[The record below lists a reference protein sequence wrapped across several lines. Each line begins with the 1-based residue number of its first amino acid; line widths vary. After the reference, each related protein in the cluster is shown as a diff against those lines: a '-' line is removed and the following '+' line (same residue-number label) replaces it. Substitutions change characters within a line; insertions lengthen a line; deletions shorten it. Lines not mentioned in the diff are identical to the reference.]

1 MLDHY
6 TFMRDFLLDH
16 YTFMRDFLLDYYTFM
31 RDFCLFSSF
40 LLNLECIYIVDGVK
54 RVKW

>member
-1 MLDHY
+1 MRDFLLDRY
-6 TFMRDFLLDH
+6 TFMRDFLLD
-16 YTFMRDFLLDYYTFM
+16 RYTFM